1 MKYDIRRAG
10 GAGLLLLMVS
20 ALLLAKSNGALDA
33 AHAREMLRHLGG
45 GELPKAQVRIKSI
58 QSGVTGSDA
67 IVEAQIETAYRFART
82 DEGWKLAEVRLGDRQ
97 WESVE
102 LITEAVRREKIRR
115 TTLIMQHLAAGLETL
130 RRERGAYVVAEEI
143 VKLLDQLPPQYASA
157 RDDLWGNPF
166 IYRGTASGYQLI
178 SAGPDQQSGTGDDLI
193 IENGALR
200 PVAQ

>member
-1 MKYDIRRAG
+1 MKHHLQRVT
-10 GAGLLLLMVS
+10 GAGLVLLTGSVLM
-20 ALLLAKSNGALDA
+20 LAQSNGALDA
-33 AHAREMLRHLGG
+33 ARAREMLRHLGG
-45 GELPKAQVRIKSI
+45 GELPKAQVRIKSV

-82 DEGWKLAEVRLGDRQ
+82 DDGWKLAEVRLGDRH

-102 LITEAVRREKIRR
+102 LISEAVRREKIRR
-115 TTLIMQHLAAGLETL
+115 TTLIMQQLAEGLDAY

-143 VKLLDQLPPQYASA
+143 IRLLDQLPPRYASL
-157 RDDLWGNPF
+157 RLDLWGNPF

-193 IENGALR
+193 VENGTLR
-200 PVAQ
+200 PATQ